1 MHDSL
6 GWAPERGEEMFHN
19 YTETKA
25 VAGHPRI
32 KVLYWMHRAR
42 RDLVLQSSLSSMQTS
57 GTFGLRSSV
66 RPNPIASSIVQ
77 LIAIDGVWARLP
89 RRHAAYRPQTRTHH
103 RERLAD
109 EVAAVSSAPPR
120 SAPASRDKG
129 RGTVASNSRFLASR

>member
-32 KVLYWMHRAR
+32 QVPYWMHRAR

-77 LIAIDGVWARLP
+77 LIAIDGTTLQVRG
-89 RRHAAYRPQTRTHH
+89 
-103 RERLAD
+103 LACLD
-109 EVAAVSSAPPR
+109 GTPLIDLKPEHTT
-120 SAPASRDKG
+120 ASD
-129 RGTVASNSRFLASR
+129 